1 MYLLIVFI
9 NLIIEYNVVC
19 FHNIDVNILLSLEI
33 INQGNG

>member
-9 NLIIEYNVVC
+9 NLIIEYNVVW